1 MKNEYDC
8 LTLDE
13 ILMLMKKHQEI
24 IDECNDEVERKKHI
38 EIMYKLKSVKT
49 LRLKELKID
58 ERDKH

>member
-1 MKNEYDC
+1 
-8 LTLDE
+8 
-13 ILMLMKKHQEI
+13 MLMEKHQEI
-24 IDECNDEVERKKHI
+24 IDECNDEIERKKHI